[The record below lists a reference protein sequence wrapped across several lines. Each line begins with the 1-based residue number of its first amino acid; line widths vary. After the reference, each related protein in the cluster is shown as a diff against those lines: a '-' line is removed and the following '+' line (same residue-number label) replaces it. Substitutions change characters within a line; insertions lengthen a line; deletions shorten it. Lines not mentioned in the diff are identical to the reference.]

1 VDLGDLSPEAV
12 AEALPGRP
20 LRAYPALLSTGAEAL
35 AWARAGPPAGAVVL
49 ADYQASPRGRGGLE
63 WRVEPGVTLGFSL
76 ILRPALARER
86 EGWLYTVAASG
97 LADALGVGSTIHWP
111 DEVRDPSGRAG
122 AVGVHVEL
130 LSQAAEWAVVNVIV
144 DPSPRPRA
152 LALARAVE
160 AIERRLEASAE
171 EVLADYV
178 PRLQTIGR
186 RVRARLVPMG
196 PSGVEVIGTAT
207 HALADGALVIQT
219 SDGVR
224 VAVRPQHLGLLEPLD
239 QPSADTSS
247 G

>member
-1 VDLGDLSPEAV
+1 MDLGDLSPEAV

-35 AWARAGPPAGAVVL
+35 AWARAGAPAGAVVL

-76 ILRPALARER
+76 ILRPALAAER

-97 LADALGVGSTIHWP
+97 LADALGAGSSIQWP
-111 DEVRDPSGRAG
+111 DAVRDPSGRAG

-130 LSQAAEWAVVNVIV
+130 LSRVAEWAVVNVIV

-152 LALARAVE
+152 QALANAVE
-160 AIERRLEASAE
+160 AIERRLEAPVE

-178 PRLQTIGR
+178 ARLQTIGR
-186 RVRARLVPMG
+186 RVKARLIPMG
-196 PSGVEVIGTAT
+196 PTGVEVSGMAT
-207 HALADGALVIQT
+207 RALVDGALVIHRN
-219 SDGVR
+219 DDVG

-239 QPSADTSS
+239 QGSADTSR